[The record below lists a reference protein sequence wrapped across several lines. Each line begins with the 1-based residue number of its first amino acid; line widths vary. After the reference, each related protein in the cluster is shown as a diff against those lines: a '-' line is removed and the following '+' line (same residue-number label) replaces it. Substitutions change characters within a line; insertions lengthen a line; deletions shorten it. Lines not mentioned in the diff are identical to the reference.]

1 MQSHGGT
8 TNEVFWDGLRELRR
22 TWPGRGW
29 SWDSRFQCVAS
40 TFAVEVVDQARD
52 AALRALP
59 HAWNER
65 TLAKA
70 PSHIRQ
76 IAESTGGVRADQLL
90 MARQSVD
97 GLLAYGLWWPWRN
110 EVTISFRL
118 GLGGIAGP
126 REEMDLMDM
135 FGAYL

>member
-1 MQSHGGT
+1 MQSRGGT
-8 TNEVFWDGLRELRR
+8 SSEALWDGLRELRR
-22 TWPGRGW
+22 TWPGGGW
-29 SWDSRFQCVAS
+29 SWDARFSCVAA
-40 TFAVEVVDQARD
+40 TFAVEVVDPARE

-76 IAESTGGVRADQLL
+76 IAEATGGVRADQLL

-110 EVTISFRL
+110 EVTISFRV
-118 GLGGIAGP
+118 GLGGIAGN
-126 REEMDLMDM
+126 REEMELMDM
-135 FGAYL
+135 FGAYM

>member
-1 MQSHGGT
+1 MQSRGVT
-8 TNEVFWDGLRELRR
+8 TNEVLWDGLRELRR
-22 TWPGRGW
+22 TWPGGW
-29 SWDSRFQCVAS
+29 SWDGRFQCVAS
-40 TFAVEVVDQARD
+40 TFAVEVVDQARE
-52 AALRALP
+52 AALRILP

-65 TLAKA
+65 TLGKA

-110 EVTISFRL
+110 QVTISFRV
-118 GLGGIAGP
+118 GLSGIAGS
-126 REEMDLMDM
+126 REEIRLMEL